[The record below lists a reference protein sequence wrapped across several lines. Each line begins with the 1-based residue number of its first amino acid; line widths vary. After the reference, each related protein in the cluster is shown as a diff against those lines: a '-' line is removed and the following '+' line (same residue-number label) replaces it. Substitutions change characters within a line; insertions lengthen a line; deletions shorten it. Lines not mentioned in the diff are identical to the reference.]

1 MNPKVDQIDFPQL
14 AKKNIQNLAVVERE
28 VFHVDINEGKLIPK
42 HPEYWDISLDGTV
55 PHLFKIRIK
64 LDVDIEIDIRNL
76 KIPTRKLLP
85 SCAILRK
92 RKGHG

>member
-55 PHLFKIRIK
+55 PIY
-64 LDVDIEIDIRNL
+64 
-76 KIPTRKLLP
+76 
-85 SCAILRK
+85 LRL
-92 RKGHG
+92 G